1 MRSITPERLAASL
14 RAIGSLQAEVRQAHL
29 EAHLAQV
36 QILTA
41 EQNARYAELRGYGRS
56 APRGGRAHGHRH

>member
-1 MRSITPERLAASL
+1 VRL
-14 RAIGSLQAEVRQAHL
+14 AHL

-41 EQNARYAELRGYGRS
+41 EQNARYAELRGYGRA
-56 APRGGRAHGHRH
+56 APRDERGHGHRH